1 MKSELLLLGGAGAAI
16 TLVVVYQMMDA
27 KEPPMALPYVEEP
40 SGKKRRNDPNVANDS
55 NVVNSGKKIKIES
68 TIAEDKLADAIAH
81 LQQAKVA
88 ADLLAKMD
96 SSGTAAAAAKGLKEV
111 ITVVKDAEG
120 QLNAA
125 DPLIASVVNAAVD
138 WGSKPEN
145 QKWAMDNA
153 ASLWDSFSNRDENFY
168 KSLDLP
174 KGQRP
179 EATPWWY
186 F

>member
-16 TLVVVYQMMDA
+16 TLVVVYQMMDT
-27 KEPPMALPYVEEP
+27 KEPPMALPYVEDGG
-40 SGKKRRNDPNVANDS
+40 GKKRKNDS

>member
-1 MKSELLLLGGAGAAI
+1 MKPELLLLGAAGAAI

-27 KEPPMALPYVEEP
+27 KEPPMALPYVEDGG
-40 SGKKRRNDPNVANDS
+40 GKKRKNDS
-55 NVVNSGKKIKIES
+55 SVVNGGKKIKMES

-81 LQQAKVA
+81 LQQAKNA
-88 ADLLAKMD
+88 ADLLAKVD

-145 QKWAMDNA
+145 QKWAMDTG

-168 KSLDLP
+168 KSLDGP
-174 KGQRP
+174 NAP
-179 EATPWWY
+179 TSNPWWY